1 MELTY
6 CYFHVLLVINFGLG
20 CLSGGCLPSS
30 RLMAMCR
37 GMGSPFH
44 AWVDY
49 YGVFI
54 RVTRLGLQS
63 F

>member
-20 CLSGGCLPSS
+20 RLSVGCLPSS
-30 RLMAMCR
+30 RLMAMCH

-44 AWVDY
+44 A
-49 YGVFI
+49 
-54 RVTRLGLQS
+54 
-63 F
+63 